1 MSTESQSDRR
11 GHHPDGF
18 AEFTE
23 ELRLLAEVLLA
34 RVEPVLRRTAADG
47 QADLG
52 GCSWCPVCAAAALV
66 RGEHHD
72 VVAALAEHGTSMV
85 TVLREALA
93 GVPVEPV
100 LPPEWAEYAA
110 AHHDS
115 HGAYGYDDD
124 RHGHTGTGWPTDDA
138 ARSGDGS
145 GRSPADAAAGTT
157 AHARSHTGTTPT
169 DHADGSPHRGAETR
183 AAQAGAR
190 RPGTETGTR
199 TGSRP
204 PGTET
209 GTHAGSRL
217 PGTETEAARAG
228 FPRPGTATPTDEV
241 PSATEHGAAHGSDAA
256 AATDAAQPAGR
267 SRLRWGS
274 ARSGQAPRPRR
285 VDEFEAPRPEG
296 APGTTAGRQTS
307 PEHDSIPDTTA
318 GRGTPPEHDGIP
330 GTTAGRRTPPEHDG
344 IPGTTAGRRTPPE
357 HDSIPRTGPSATQ
370 PADTA
375 RDDRSRSTRAPRSR
389 YVDIP
394 VTIRG

>member
-72 VVAALAEHGTSMV
+72 VVAALADHGTSMV

-115 HGAYGYDDD
+115 HGAYGHDDD

-138 ARSGDGS
+138 ARSG
-145 GRSPADAAAGTT
+145 
-157 AHARSHTGTTPT
+157 
-169 DHADGSPHRGAETR
+169 
-183 AAQAGAR
+183 
-190 RPGTETGTR
+190 
-199 TGSRP
+199 
-204 PGTET
+204 
-209 GTHAGSRL
+209 
-217 PGTETEAARAG
+217 

-241 PSATEHGAAHGSDAA
+241 PAATAHGSDAA
-256 AATDAAQPAGR
+256 ASTDSAQAAGR
-267 SRLRWGS
+267 TRARWGS
-274 ARSGQAPRPRR
+274 ARSSQAPRPRR
-285 VDEFEAPRPEG
+285 VDEFEAPRAEG
-296 APGTTAGRQTS
+296 TPDTTAGRQTS
-307 PEHDSIPDTTA
+307 
-318 GRGTPPEHDGIP
+318 PEHDGIP

-344 IPGTTAGRRTPPE
+344 DT
-357 HDSIPRTGPSATQ
+357 RTGPATA

>member
-1 MSTESQSDRR
+1 MSSDSQSDRR

-52 GCSWCPVCAAAALV
+52 GCAWCPVCAAAALM

-110 AHHDS
+110 GHHDS
-115 HGAYGYDDD
+115 HESGWAHHDGATGD
-124 RHGHTGTGWPTDDA
+124 RPDADSHDGASGHSTTPGPGAQQEDTA
-138 ARSGDGS
+138 APDSGAAPNSTAAHARDTFPAADE
-145 GRSPADAAAGTT
+145 SPAD
-157 AHARSHTGTTPT
+157 
-169 DHADGSPHRGAETR
+169 
-183 AAQAGAR
+183 
-190 RPGTETGTR
+190 
-199 TGSRP
+199 
-204 PGTET
+204 
-209 GTHAGSRL
+209 
-217 PGTETEAARAG
+217 
-228 FPRPGTATPTDEV
+228 TAT
-241 PSATEHGAAHGSDAA
+241 
-256 AATDAAQPAGR
+256 R

-274 ARSGQAPRPRR
+274 ARPDGTPRPRR
-285 VDEFEAPRPEG
+285 VDEFAAPRPQG
-296 APGTTAGRQTS
+296 APAR
-307 PEHDSIPDTTA
+307 
-318 GRGTPPEHDGIP
+318 P
-330 GTTAGRRTPPEHDG
+330 GA
-344 IPGTTAGRRTPPE
+344 A
-357 HDSIPRTGPSATQ
+357 AQ
-370 PADTA
+370 VPADTGSGTGRFA
-375 RDDRSRSTRAPRSR
+375 TQASTETEHPERPHGDRSRPTRAPRSR